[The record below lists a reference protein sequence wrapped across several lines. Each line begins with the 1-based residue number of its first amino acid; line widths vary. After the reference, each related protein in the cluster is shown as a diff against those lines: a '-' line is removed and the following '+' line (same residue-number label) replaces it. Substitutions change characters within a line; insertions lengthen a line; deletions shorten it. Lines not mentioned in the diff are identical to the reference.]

1 MVGRFSLVASFWIST
16 LVLHVGC
23 TKLVSTDF
31 KYVTGDMTHAE
42 ARKVRK
48 INPDKFYLAPEALS
62 AIDDLQTPPSSDK
75 RASTAAIVLPEMT
88 EEQFEIA
95 LKEEQ
100 ARTQAEKADEFRQ
113 TTQKTVS
120 PSHEITQEL
129 APAPGVVSQPL
140 RPVEFDSRARKRM
153 GYDDPATLRSETL
166 ITLKADP
173 IQVTPKPDFNE
184 RGLQP
189 IEQVEYLVDSQ
200 PGLPAEPD
208 SLPPNEIVDH
218 QIVPNHEIAVELPL
232 LPTQAETESDVTESV
247 RESEMF
253 GQPSPVFETIPPSLS
268 PLAEQPEVLPA
279 TMPPHAAIPQMEPL
293 VSAEAES
300 EDIPDTGDVLTE
312 KTDDEAPYF
321 VTEEPE
327 TSDFDFQPFVFE
339 EVQPTVANVEPNGD
353 FAPDSTNDFATS
365 DSQSPTDIVVAP
377 AETDSGQFD
386 PSSSGVAPIAILA
399 PAEADLDPAS
409 QTEIDG
415 KARPAVEQ
423 ASHSQVVTSPLAL
436 VPPRIIIQEEE
447 PVVSIPLITIEEEEE
462 KVFHLTNA
470 ALCKSVSGFGQF
482 TPFANSKFKSGQRML
497 VYCELENFTSVET
510 EIDNESAFR
519 TQLQGSYVIYDSA
532 GKIMNQK
539 EFPIVEDVAK
549 NRRRDFY
556 VHLPVRLGALPP
568 GSYQLQVMIED
579 LSGKQTASLGKPL
592 EFVVE

>member
-1 MVGRFSLVASFWIST
+1 MVGRFSLVATFWIST
-16 LVLHVGC
+16 LVLQVGC

-31 KYVTGDMTHAE
+31 KYLTGDMTHAE
-42 ARKVRK
+42 ARKARK

-100 ARTQAEKADEFRQ
+100 ARTQAENADEFSQ
-113 TTQKTVS
+113 TTQKNVS
-120 PSHEITQEL
+120 LSHEITQEL

-153 GYDDPATLRSETL
+153 GYDDPAELRSETL

-173 IQVTPKPDFNE
+173 IHVTPKPDFNE

-189 IEQVEYLVDSQ
+189 IEQVEYLVDSK

-232 LPTQAETESDVTESV
+232 LPTQAETNSVTKSIQ
-247 RESEMF
+247 ESEMF
-253 GQPSPVFETIPPSLS
+253 GQLSPAFQTIPPSSS

-293 VSAEAES
+293 VSAEAEL
-300 EDIPDTGDVLTE
+300 EDKPETGNVLTE
-312 KTDDEAPYF
+312 KSDDEAPYLG
-321 VTEEPE
+321 TEESE

-339 EVQPTVANVEPNGD
+339 EVQPTVANVEPKNGD
-353 FAPDSTNDFATS
+353 FAPDSTNDFATP
-365 DSQSPTDIVVAP
+365 DDQLPTEIVVAP
-377 AETDSGQFD
+377 AETNSGQFD
-386 PSSSGVAPIAILA
+386 PSSSEVEPLAILA
-399 PAEADLDPAS
+399 TADADLDPSS

-436 VPPRIIIQEEE
+436 VQPRIIIQEEE
-447 PVVSIPLITIEEEEE
+447 PVVSIPFITIEEEEE

-470 ALCKSVSGFGQF
+470 ALCTSVSGFGQF
-482 TPFANSKFKSGQRML
+482 TRFVNSNFKSGQRML

-568 GSYQLQVMIED
+568 GSYQLQVVIED
-579 LSGKQTASLGKPL
+579 LSGKQTASLGQPL
-592 EFVVE
+592 AFVVE